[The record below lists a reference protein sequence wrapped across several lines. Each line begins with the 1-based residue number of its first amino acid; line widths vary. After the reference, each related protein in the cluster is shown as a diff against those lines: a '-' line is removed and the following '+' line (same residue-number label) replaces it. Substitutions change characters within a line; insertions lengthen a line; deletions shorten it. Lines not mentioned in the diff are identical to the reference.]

1 MIYDET
7 KNGEFRIFDKKKMRF
22 LDQVW
27 ETDHFM
33 LAHHINSFEKPDDP
47 ETIVFDAVSGSDY
60 VNTFFLDV
68 CHCLS
73 DKSDKLSPI
82 T

>member
-27 ETDHFM
+27 KTDHFM
-33 LAHHINSFEKPDDP
+33 LNHHINSFEKPDDP
-47 ETIVFDAVSGSDY
+47 EKIVFDVVLGCDY
-60 VNTFFLDV
+60 VNMFFLDV
-68 CHCLS
+68 SQSRAIKNL
-73 DKSDKLSPI
+73 K
-82 T
+82 

>member
-27 ETDHFM
+27 ETGHFM
-33 LAHHINSFEKPDDP
+33 QAHHINSFEKPNDP
-47 ETIVFDAVSGSDY
+47 DTIVFDVVQAGMDY
-60 VNTFFLDV
+60 VNEFFIDV
-68 CHCLS
+68 S
-73 DKSDKLSPI
+73 KIPI
-82 T
+82 RD